1 MDPDPIEIEDVAIL
15 VALLTLFFLMVWII
29 ILLRK
34 MDQTKFDKVCSGGG
48 PSISL
53 TQGELTNLLDTSGLL
68 SPGHAIKIITSD
80 IPSTNLNIKAN
91 LKCDDSDG

>member
-29 ILLRK
+29 VLLRK
-34 MDQTKFDKVCSGGG
+34 MDQTKFDKVCADGG

-53 TQGELTNLLDTSGLL
+53 TQGELTSLLDASG
-68 SPGHAIKIITSD
+68 SGHLIKKITGD
-80 IPSTNLNIKAN
+80 VPSTNLNIKAN
-91 LKCDDSDG
+91 LKCDVSDG

>member
-29 ILLRK
+29 VLLRK
-34 MDQTKFDKVCSGGG
+34 MDQTKFDKVCAGGG

-53 TQGELTNLLDTSGLL
+53 TQGQLSSLLGSDDVSWAL
-68 SPGHAIKIITSD
+68 SSLVGSVPT
-80 IPSTNLNIKAN
+80 TNLNIKAN
-91 LKCDDSDG
+91 LKCDVSDE